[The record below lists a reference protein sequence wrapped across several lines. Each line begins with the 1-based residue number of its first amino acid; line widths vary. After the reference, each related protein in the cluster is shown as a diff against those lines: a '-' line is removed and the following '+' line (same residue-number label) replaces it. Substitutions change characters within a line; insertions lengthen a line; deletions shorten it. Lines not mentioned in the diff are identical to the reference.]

1 MRLWHSAIAA
11 SGAAPPPRRAGRRPA
26 GSSPPIFG
34 AGSGAGA
41 GERCAVADYGGK
53 VRGERGG
60 RCGGRRGERV
70 GPTDRGAGEVP
81 SIEGME
87 RGF

>member
-60 RCGGRRGERV
+60 GAEAGGGSEWVPLIGVQERF
-70 GPTDRGAGEVP
+70 PL
-81 SIEGME
+81 
-87 RGF
+87 